1 MKCLGMDLG
10 TKTLGLATSD
20 KLGIIASP
28 YKTLRYDDINSLVDE
43 VVKIIS
49 ELHIEKLVLGMPK
62 NMNNSLGF
70 AVERT
75 NNFKALLENK
85 VNMPIELI
93 DERLSTVEAE
103 KILISSD
110 MRRENRKK
118 VIDAVA
124 ASCLKHTVEGDFNIA
139 SVDEVKK
146 LAGGDGS
153 GRVQR

>member
-20 KLGIIASP
+20 KLGLIASP
-28 YKTLRYDDINSLVDE
+28 YKTIRYESLDELVEEVISIIN
-43 VVKIIS
+43 
-49 ELHIEKLVLGMPK
+49 ELHIEKLVLGYPK

-75 NNFKALLENK
+75 EEFKEKLEK
-85 VNMPIELI
+85 ETNMSIELI

-103 KILISSD
+103 KYLISSD

-124 ASCLKHTVEGDFNIA
+124 ASIILDTYLRKEERDV
-139 SVDEVKK
+139 
-146 LAGGDGS
+146 
-153 GRVQR
+153 